1 MLLASARSGVGPGD
15 DSGPSVA
22 AETPNFTVSEVTPR
36 YNCGELDK
44 LRVLVCDSV
53 HPDGLAILRTA
64 GFQVDDQAGIDKTK
78 LLELIPS
85 YEVAIVRG
93 RTKLDASTVKAAR
106 KLKIIGRAGVG
117 LDNIDVE
124 AAKGAGIQVWNT
136 PGAPSTS
143 VAELTVGLILSLLRK
158 IPLADKEMK
167 AGRWIKNQ
175 LMGEELQGKRVG
187 VIGRAGRIGNEVSRI
202 LTVGFQAEVLGYDV
216 VKPRGVPGLS
226 YDFTESIEELLQ
238 KSEIVTIHVPYTP
251 QTHHLLDGKRLAMMR
266 RGSYL
271 INTSRGDIV
280 EGPSLLE
287 LLRQGQLAGAGLDVF
302 HLEPPV
308 DEWEKAIVSLPNG
321 VTVATCHIGA
331 QTHQAQRKESVE
343 LAQRIVSEASK
354 TLAQSARL

>member
-1 MLLASARSGVGPGD
+1 MQ
-15 DSGPSVA
+15 
-22 AETPNFTVSEVTPR
+22 
-36 YNCGELDK
+36 
-44 LRVLVCDSV
+44 VLICDSV
-53 HPDGLAILRTA
+53 HPDGLAILRAA
-64 GFQVDDQAGIDKTK
+64 GFQVDDQASIDKAK
-78 LLELIPS
+78 LVELIPN

-93 RTKLDASTVKAAR
+93 RTKFDAGVIKAAR
-106 KLKIIGRAGVG
+106 KLRVIGRAGVG

-124 AAKGAGIQVWNT
+124 AAKAAGIQVWNT

-158 IPLADKEMK
+158 IPLADHEMK

-175 LMGEELQGKRVG
+175 LMGEELQGKKVG

-226 YDFTESIEELLQ
+226 YEFTESIDELLQ
-238 KSEIVTIHVPYTP
+238 KSEIVTIHVPYTS

-280 EGPSLLE
+280 DGPSLLE
-287 LLRQGQLAGAGLDVF
+287 LLKQGQLAGAGLDVF
-302 HLEPPV
+302 HLEPPA
-308 DEWEKAIVSLPNG
+308 DEWEKSLVSLPNG
-321 VTVATCHIGA
+321 VAVATCHIGA
-331 QTHQAQRKESVE
+331 QTYQAQRRESVE
-343 LAQRIVSEASK
+343 LAQKIVSEASK
-354 TLAQSARL
+354 TAVRPART

>member
-1 MLLASARSGVGPGD
+1 M
-15 DSGPSVA
+15 
-22 AETPNFTVSEVTPR
+22 
-36 YNCGELDK
+36 
-44 LRVLVCDSV
+44 RVLVCDPI
-53 HPDGLAILRTA
+53 HPDGLGILQAA
-64 GFQVDDQAGIDKTK
+64 GFQVDNRAGVDRT
-78 LLELIPS
+78 ELVDLIS
-85 YEVAIVRG
+85 NYEIVIVRG
-93 RTKLDASTVKAAR
+93 RTRIDAGMIKAAR
-106 KLKIIGRAGVG
+106 KLKIIGRTGVG

-124 AAKGAGIQVWNT
+124 AARDNGIQVWNT

-158 IPLADKEMK
+158 IPFADQEMK

-175 LMGEELQGKRVG
+175 LMGEELQGKKVG

-226 YDFTESIEELLQ
+226 YEFTESIEELLQ
-238 KSEIVTIHVPYTP
+238 QSEIVTIHVPYTP

-271 INTSRGDIV
+271 INTSRADIV
-280 EGPSLLE
+280 DGPSLLE

-308 DEWEKAIVSLPNG
+308 DEWEKALVSLTNG
-321 VTVATCHIGA
+321 ATVATCHIGA
-331 QTHQAQRKESVE
+331 QTNQAQRRESVE
-343 LAQRIVSEASK
+343 LAQKIVSEASK
-354 TLAQSARL
+354 TIVQPPRT

>member
-1 MLLASARSGVGPGD
+1 M
-15 DSGPSVA
+15 
-22 AETPNFTVSEVTPR
+22 
-36 YNCGELDK
+36 
-44 LRVLVCDSV
+44 RVLVCDPI

-64 GFQVDDQAGIDKTK
+64 GFQVDEQTEIDKAK
-78 LLELIPS
+78 LADAIS
-85 YEVAIVRG
+85 NYEVVVVRG
-93 RTKLDASTVKAAR
+93 RTKMNSNTIKTAKNLR
-106 KLKIIGRAGVG
+106 IIGRAGVG

-124 AAKGAGIQVWNT
+124 TARAAGIQVWNT

-143 VAELTVGLILSLLRK
+143 VAELTIGLILSLLRK
-158 IPLADKEMK
+158 IPLADHEMK
-167 AGRWIKNQ
+167 AGHWIKNQ
-175 LMGEELQGKRVG
+175 LMGEELQGKKVG

-216 VKPRGVPGLS
+216 IKPRGVPGLS
-226 YDFTESIEELLQ
+226 YDFTESLEELLQ
-238 KSEIVTIHVPYTP
+238 KSEIVSIHVPYTP
-251 QTHHLLDGKRLAMMR
+251 QTHHLLDRKRLALMR

-280 EGPSLLE
+280 DGPSLLE

-331 QTHQAQRKESVE
+331 QTLQAQRRESVE
-343 LAQRIVSEASK
+343 LAQKIVAEAPK
-354 TLAQSARL
+354 IAAQIVRP

>member
-1 MLLASARSGVGPGD
+1 MRI
-15 DSGPSVA
+15 
-22 AETPNFTVSEVTPR
+22 
-36 YNCGELDK
+36 
-44 LRVLVCDSV
+44 LVCDSI
-53 HPDGLAILRTA
+53 HPDGLAILRA
-64 GFQVDDQAGIDKTK
+64 ADFQVDDQAGIDKAK

-158 IPLADKEMK
+158 IPLADREIK
-167 AGRWIKNQ
+167 AGRWIKSE
-175 LMGEELQGKRVG
+175 LMGEELQGKKVG

-216 VKPRGVPGLS
+216 VKPRGVPGVS
-226 YDFTESIEELLQ
+226 YEFTESIEELLQ

-251 QTHHLLDGKRLAMMR
+251 QTHHLLDGKRLRMMS

-280 EGPSLLE
+280 DGPSLLE

-308 DEWEKAIVSLPNG
+308 DEWEKTLVSLPNG

-331 QTHQAQRKESVE
+331 QTLQAQRRESVE
-343 LAQRIVSEASK
+343 LAQKIVSEASK
-354 TLAQSARL
+354 TMVQTTRT

>member
-1 MLLASARSGVGPGD
+1 MRI
-15 DSGPSVA
+15 
-22 AETPNFTVSEVTPR
+22 
-36 YNCGELDK
+36 
-44 LRVLVCDSV
+44 LVCDSI
-53 HPDGLAILRTA
+53 HPDGLAILRAA
-64 GFQVDDQAGIDKTK
+64 GFQVDDQAGIDKAK
-78 LLELIPS
+78 LVELIPN

-93 RTKLDASTVKAAR
+93 RTKFDASMIMAAG
-106 KLKIIGRAGVG
+106 KLRIIGRAGVG

-124 AAKGAGIQVWNT
+124 AATARGIQVWNT

-143 VAELTVGLILSLLRK
+143 VAELTIGLILSVLRK
-158 IPLADKEMK
+158 IPFADQEMK

-187 VIGRAGRIGNEVSRI
+187 VIGRAGRIGSEVSRI

-226 YDFTESIEELLQ
+226 YEFTESIEELLQ

-251 QTHHLLDGKRLAMMR
+251 QTHHLLDGRRLGMMR

-271 INTSRGDIV
+271 INTSRGDILD
-280 EGPSLLE
+280 GPSLLE

-308 DEWEKAIVSLPNG
+308 SDWEKAMVSLPNG

-331 QTHQAQRKESVE
+331 QTHQAQRRESVE
-343 LAQRIVSEASK
+343 LAQKIVFEASE
-354 TLAQSARL
+354 TAARTRGP

>member
-1 MLLASARSGVGPGD
+1 M
-15 DSGPSVA
+15 
-22 AETPNFTVSEVTPR
+22 
-36 YNCGELDK
+36 
-44 LRVLVCDSV
+44 RVLVCDSI
-53 HPDGLAILRTA
+53 HADGLAILRAA
-64 GFQVDDQAGIDKTK
+64 GFQVDDQAGIDKAK
-78 LLELIPS
+78 LVELIPN

-93 RTKLDASTVKAAR
+93 RTKFDADMINAAG
-106 KLKIIGRAGVG
+106 KLRMIGRAGVG
-117 LDNIDVE
+117 LDNIDID
-124 AAKGAGIQVWNT
+124 AAKAAGIQVWNT
-136 PGAPSTS
+136 PGAPSTG
-143 VAELTVGLILSLLRK
+143 VAELTIGLILSLLRK
-158 IPLADKEMK
+158 IPLADQEMK

-226 YDFTESIEELLQ
+226 YEFTESIEELLQ

-251 QTHHLLDGKRLAMMR
+251 QTHHLLDGKRLRMMR

-280 EGPSLLE
+280 DGPSLLE
-287 LLRQGQLAGAGLDVF
+287 LLRQGQMAGAGLDVF

-308 DEWEKAIVSLPNG
+308 DEWEKAMVSLPNG

-331 QTHQAQRKESVE
+331 QTLQAQRRESVE
-343 LAQRIVSEASK
+343 LAQKIVSEASK
-354 TLAQSARL
+354 TIAQTARP